1 MAEISA
7 KDVAALRKATGAGM
21 MDCKKALEETSGDMD
36 AAKVLL
42 REKGLAGAAK
52 REGRAA
58 DQGAVQVNYDGN
70 VGVIVELN
78 CETDFVA
85 KGAVFAEALDKLVAL
100 VKAEGDT
107 DVLAKTI
114 DGESVDDFIKGMSG
128 TLGEKMELGRVVR
141 FETTDGLL
149 DGYKHVQNER
159 GTIGVIV
166 ELGGVNASDAKARE
180 VAHDIAL
187 HIANKSTAPRYISR
201 DEFPADVVE
210 TERAFHEKQ
219 TREEGKPEA
228 AWPKIVEGKMTG
240 FFKNTGGA
248 LLEQSFV
255 KDNKQTIA
263 ALLGTLG
270 GDATVRRFA
279 RVEIGQD

>member
-1 MAEISA
+1 
-7 KDVAALRKATGAGM
+7 
-21 MDCKKALEETSGDMD
+21 
-36 AAKVLL
+36 
-42 REKGLAGAAK
+42 
-52 REGRAA
+52 
-58 DQGAVQVNYDGN
+58 VQVSYEGN
-70 VGVIVELN
+70 VAVIVELN

-85 KGAVFAEALDKLVAL
+85 KGSVFAEALDKLVAL
-100 VKAEGDT
+100 VRAEGD
-107 DVLAKTI
+107 DNVLAKTV
-114 DGESVDDFIKGMSG
+114 DGETVDDFVKGMSG

-141 FETTDGLL
+141 FETSDGLL

-219 TREEGKPEA
+219 TKEEGKPEA
-228 AWPKIVEGKMTG
+228 AWPKIIEGKMTG

>member
-7 KDVAALRKATGAGM
+7 KDVAALRKVTGAGM
-21 MDCKKALEETSGDMD
+21 MDCKQALEESSGDIE
-36 AAKVLL
+36 AAKLWL

-52 REGRAA
+52 REGREANE
-58 DQGAVQVNYDGN
+58 GAVEVSYEGN
-70 VGVIVELN
+70 IGVIVELN

-85 KGAVFAEALDKLVAL
+85 KGAVFKDALEKLVVL
-100 VKAEGDT
+100 VRAEGDA
-107 DVLAKTI
+107 DVENKSL
-114 DGESVDDFIKGMSG
+114 DGETVGDFVKGMSG
-128 TLGEKMELGRVVR
+128 TLGEKMGLGRVVR

-149 DGYKHVQNER
+149 DGYKHIQNER
-159 GTIGVIV
+159 GTIGVLV
-166 ELGGVNASDAKARE
+166 ELGGVDPQNAQARQ

-210 TERAFHEKQ
+210 AERQFHEKQ

-228 AWPKIVEGKMTG
+228 AWPKIIEGKMTG
-240 FFKNTGGA
+240 FFKGTGGA

-255 KDNKQTIA
+255 KENKQTIA
-263 ALLGTLG
+263 ALLATLG

-279 RVEIGQD
+279 RVEIGAD

>member
-1 MAEISA
+1 MADVSA
-7 KDVAALRKATGAGM
+7 KDVAALRKITGAGM
-21 MDCKKALEETSGDMD
+21 MDCKQALAENDGDLER
-36 AAKVLL
+36 AKDWL
-42 REKGLAGAAK
+42 REMGKAGAAK
-52 REGRAA
+52 RAGRSA
-58 DQGAVQVNYDGN
+58 DQGAIDVFLDGN
-70 VGVIVELN
+70 VAALVELN

-85 KGAVFAEALDKLVAL
+85 KGSVFKDALGKLVA
-100 VKAEGDT
+100 VVRAEGDA
-107 DVLAKTI
+107 DVENKTI
-114 DGESVDDFIKGMSG
+114 DGETVADFVKGMSG
-128 TLGEKMELGRVVR
+128 TLGEKIGLGRVVR

-149 DGYKHVQNER
+149 DGYKHIQNER
-159 GTIGVIV
+159 GTIGVLV
-166 ELGGVNASDAKARE
+166 ELGGVDPADAHARQ

-187 HIANKSTAPRYISR
+187 HIANKSTAPRYITR
-201 DEFPADVVE
+201 DEFPADLVE
-210 TERAFHEKQ
+210 TERQFHEKQ

-248 LLEQSFV
+248 LLEQGFV

-279 RVEIGQD
+279 RVEIGAD

>member
-1 MAEISA
+1 MADISA

-21 MDCKKALEETSGDMD
+21 MDCKKALQESSGDMD
-36 AAKVLL
+36 AAKLWL
-42 REKGLAGAAK
+42 REKGLATANK
-52 REGRAA
+52 REGRDA
-58 DQGAVQVNYDGN
+58 DEGAVEVSYEGN

-85 KGAVFAEALDKLVAL
+85 KGAVFRDALQKLVAL
-100 VKAEGDT
+100 VRDQGDDNVSQKQIDGDT
-107 DVLAKTI
+107 V
-114 DGESVDDFIKGMSG
+114 EDFVRGMSG
-128 TLGEKMELGRVVR
+128 TLGEKMELGRIAR

-159 GTIGVIV
+159 GTIGVLV
-166 ELGGVNASDAKARE
+166 ELGGVDANDPKARE

-210 TERAFHEKQ
+210 NERAFYEKQ

-228 AWPKIVEGKMTG
+228 AWPKIIEGKMTG
-240 FFKNTGGA
+240 FFKSTGGA

-263 ALLGTLG
+263 ALLKTLG
-270 GDATVRRFA
+270 DGAEVRRFA
-279 RVEIGQD
+279 RIEIGAD

>member
-1 MAEISA
+1 VTYE
-7 KDVAALRKATGAGM
+7 
-21 MDCKKALEETSGDMD
+21 
-36 AAKVLL
+36 
-42 REKGLAGAAK
+42 
-52 REGRAA
+52 
-58 DQGAVQVNYDGN
+58 GN

-85 KGAVFAEALDKLVAL
+85 KGAVFKDALTKLVAL
-100 VKAEGDT
+100 VREQGD
-107 DVLAKTI
+107 DNLAAKTI
-114 DGESVDDFIKGMSG
+114 DGETVEDFVKSMSG

-149 DGYKHVQNER
+149 DGYKHIQNER
-159 GTIGVIV
+159 GTIGVLV
-166 ELGGVNASDAKARE
+166 ELGGVDPSNAQACE

-187 HIANKSTAPRYISR
+187 HVANKSTAPRYITR

-210 TERAFHEKQ
+210 AERAFHEKQ

-240 FFKNTGGA
+240 FYKNTGGA
-248 LLEQSFV
+248 LLEQAFV
-255 KDNKQTIA
+255 KDNKQTIQ

-270 GDATVRRFA
+270 PDATVRRFA
-279 RVEIGQD
+279 RVEIGAD

>member
-1 MAEISA
+1 MADISA
-7 KDVAALRKATGAGM
+7 KDVAALRKLTGAGM
-21 MDCKKALEETSGDMD
+21 MDCKKALEESTGDIE
-36 AAKVLL
+36 AAKLWL

-58 DQGAVQVNYDGN
+58 DQGAVEVSYEGN
-70 VGVIVELN
+70 VAVIVELN

-85 KGAVFAEALDKLVAL
+85 KGAVFGDALTKLVAL
-100 VKAEGDT
+100 VREQGDDNLLAKKVDGDT
-107 DVLAKTI
+107 V
-114 DGESVDDFIKGMSG
+114 EDFIKGMSG
-128 TLGEKMELGRVVR
+128 TLGEKMELGRTAR

-159 GTIGVIV
+159 GTIGVII
-166 ELGGVNASDAKARE
+166 ELGGVDANDAKARE

-210 TERAFHEKQ
+210 NERTFYEKQ

-263 ALLGTLG
+263 ALLKTLG
-270 GDATVRRFA
+270 DGAQVRRFA
-279 RVEIGQD
+279 RIEIGAD